1 MFPDFRNVFTFDLTF
16 EDVATRFIVAL
27 LCGLLVSVFYRWSY
41 RGTSYSS
48 SFVVSLIS
56 LSMITASVIMVIGNN
71 LARAFGLVGAMSI
84 IRFRTA
90 VKDSTDIVFIFFAL
104 AMGLAAGVG
113 LHVVAITGSVF
124 IGLVVW
130 LLTLANY
137 AVPTKREYLLQ
148 FTYSPLKDDE
158 PGYLEV
164 LRRHC
169 KRFKL
174 VNVKSVGESGSIL
187 ELSYYIVPKR
197 PEFTAALVRDL
208 GAVRGVEYAN
218 LFFDEAEV

>member
-130 LLTLANY
+130 LLTLTNY

-148 FTYSPLKDDE
+148 FMYSPLKEDE

-164 LRRHC
+164 LRQHC

-174 VNVKSVGESGSIL
+174 VNVKSVGESGSVL

-197 PEFTAALVRDL
+197 PDLTAALVRDL